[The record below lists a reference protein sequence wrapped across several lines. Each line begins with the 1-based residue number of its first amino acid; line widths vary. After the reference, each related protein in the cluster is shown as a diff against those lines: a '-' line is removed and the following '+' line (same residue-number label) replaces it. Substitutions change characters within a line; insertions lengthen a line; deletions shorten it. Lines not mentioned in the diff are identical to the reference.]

1 MMGKSSREEIIL
13 VQETPLLM
21 MEVCSREMHRSSSL
35 ARSSRWFFFRRILG

>member
-1 MMGKSSREEIIL
+1 MMGKSSREETIL

-21 MEVCSREMHRSSSL
+21 MEVCTREMHRSSSL